1 MGSFCGLLTLG
12 NAPPSSVFR
21 LAPRVSEQQQ
31 EERKKNP
38 AHSCVSCDVASVTLA
53 TSEALARAST
63 PRATIMSRNASFD
76 MSNVEAALREV
87 DERTPTATGAATAA
101 ATAAE
106 AEALDPKED
115 EEDEEQD
122 DEAGVI
128 ATSNNR
134 RGRGSSRRF
143 GALRIGGQGGG

>member
-1 MGSFCGLLTLG
+1 
-12 NAPPSSVFR
+12 
-21 LAPRVSEQQQ
+21 
-31 EERKKNP
+31 
-38 AHSCVSCDVASVTLA
+38 
-53 TSEALARAST
+53 
-63 PRATIMSRNASFD
+63 MSRNASFD
-76 MSNVEAALREV
+76 MSKGEVASEEV
-87 DERTPTATGAATAA
+87 DEKTPTGAATAA

-134 RGRGSSRRF
+134 RGKGSSGRRF